1 MPKTKSLV
9 IVESPAKA
17 KTINKILGDK
27 FVVESSMGHLVD
39 LPKTAMGVE
48 IENNFAPSYTV
59 ISGKQKILTKLKKE
73 AKNKDKIYLATDPDR
88 EGEAIGWHLKERI
101 GGKSKFLRVVFHEI
115 TPEAVQE
122 SFNHPREIDLDVVNS
137 QVARR
142 ILDRIVGYL
151 LSPLLWKKVGSR
163 LSAGRVQSVALR
175 FIVEREQEIKAFKP
189 QEYWQ
194 IEAQLKK
201 TGKEE
206 IFFADLEKI
215 GGAKIALTAKDQA
228 DRLVE
233 ELGKEKFSVSDI
245 QKKSV
250 KRNPTAPFITS
261 SLQQAA
267 FNQLG
272 YTATRTMIVAQQLY
286 EGIELG
292 EEAVGLI
299 TYMRTDSVNVAAS
312 AIEEVRR
319 FIDKEY
325 GKDYLPAKPN
335 VFRSRKS
342 AQQAHEAIRPTRAG
356 RTPEK
361 VKQYL
366 TEEQFKLYE
375 LIWRKFVSSQMAPA
389 VYLNTRV
396 DIKAGRANFAATGS
410 KVTFAG
416 FGILKASEEE
426 KEKQLPE
433 LKVGD
438 GLDLV
443 VLLPSQHFT
452 KPPPRYS
459 DGTLV
464 KILEEKGIGRPS
476 TYAPIIQTI
485 VYRNY
490 VYRDKGY
497 FVPTELGFLICELLM
512 EYFST
517 IMDSE
522 FTAKMEEELDMVEE
536 GKLEWHQLLNDFY
549 GPFKKCLDF
558 AQENMKKT
566 QIFSDRTCPKCG
578 KRMVV
583 KWGRHGRFL
592 SCSGFPGCRFAEAFT
607 TGVKCPQE
615 GCGGE
620 LLERRSQRGGV
631 FYGCSNYPKCTFMSR
646 RLPTGEAGSPSQEE
660 AKKEEVGD

>member
-1 MPKTKSLV
+1 MPKSSKSLV

-17 KTINKILGDK
+17 KTINKILGKK

-39 LPKTAMGVE
+39 LPKTALGVD
-48 IENNFAPSYTV
+48 IENNFTPSYV
-59 ISGKQKILTKLKKE
+59 VVHGKQKILTKLKKE
-73 AKNKDKIYLATDPDR
+73 AKGKEKIYLATDPDR
-88 EGEAIGWHLKERI
+88 EGEAIGWHLMNKI
-101 GGKSKFLRVVFHEI
+101 GGKAKFFRVVFHEI
-115 TPEAVQE
+115 TKEAVE
-122 SFNHPREIDLDVVNS
+122 EAFNHPREIDLNLINS

-142 ILDRIVGYL
+142 ILDRIVGYQ

-194 IEAQLKK
+194 VEAQLKK
-201 TGKEE
+201 HGVDE

-215 GGAKIALTAKDQA
+215 DGKKIELVKKDQTEKVVA
-228 DRLVE
+228 
-233 ELGKEKFSVSDI
+233 ELEKEKFTISDI
-245 QKKSV
+245 QQKSL
-250 KRNPTAPFITS
+250 KRNPGPPFITS

-272 YTATRTMIVAQQLY
+272 FTATRTMMVAQQLY

-299 TYMRTDSVNVAAS
+299 TYMRTDSFNVATS
-312 AIEEVRR
+312 AIDEVRQ
-319 FIDKEY
+319 FISKNF
-325 GKDYLPAKPN
+325 GKDYLPDKPN
-335 VFRSRKS
+335 FFKSRKS
-342 AQQAHEAIRPTRAG
+342 AQEAHEAIRPSKAS
-356 RTPEK
+356 RTPEDI
-361 VKQYL
+361 KQFL
-366 TEEQFKLYE
+366 TEEQYKLYE
-375 LIWRKFVSSQMAPA
+375 LIWKKFVGSQMSPA
-389 VYLNTRV
+389 VYFNTRV
-396 DIKAGRANFAATGS
+396 DIKAGRANFVSTG
-410 KVTFAG
+410 TRLIFAG
-416 FGILKASEEE
+416 FTALKDVDEVQ
-426 KEKQLPE
+426 KEKILPE
-433 LKVGD
+433 LSSGEI
-438 GLDLV
+438 LDLV
-443 VLLPSQHFT
+443 KLLPSQHFT

-464 KILEEKGIGRPS
+464 KVLEEKGIGRPS

-490 VYRDKGY
+490 VCRDKGY
-497 FVPTELGFLICELLM
+497 FTPTELGFLICELLV

-517 IMDSE
+517 ILDIE

-536 GKLEWHQLLNDFY
+536 GKLEWHQLLNEFY
-549 GPFKKCLDF
+549 VPFKKGLDY

-566 QIFSDRTCPKCG
+566 LVYSDRYCPQCG
-578 KRMVV
+578 KRMIV

-592 SCSGFPGCRFAEAFT
+592 SCSGFPACRFAEAFT

-620 LLERRSQRGGV
+620 LLERRSKRGSV
-631 FYGCSNYPKCTFMSR
+631 FYGCSHYPKCNFMSR
-646 RLPTGEAGSPSQEE
+646 RLPTSEE
-660 AKKEEVGD
+660 PKKEELED